1 MPTGVVGPY
10 WLASVEM
17 LPWPIAAEFALLG
30 EQVSAE
36 RLLACGVLNAVVPG
50 PELMDEARRWAEKF
64 VRLPPRH
71 VRATKA
77 LMLATRG
84 RPGPDT
90 QAREQEI
97 RNQLAEL
104 ADSKEAV
111 LAWMERRPPVF
122 RGA

>member
-1 MPTGVVGPY
+1 M
-10 WLASVEM
+10 ASVEM

-36 RLLACGVLNAVVPG
+36 RLLACGALNAVVPE
-50 PELMDEARRWAEKF
+50 PELMGRSPAVGREVRTAPAASPGHQGADACYARPACADIQAKE
-64 VRLPPRH
+64 RL
-71 VRATKA
+71 
-77 LMLATRG
+77 
-84 RPGPDT
+84 
-90 QAREQEI
+90 I

-111 LAWMERRPPVF
+111 SAWVEKVEKRPPVF